1 MSVFMEKNSVGE
13 RSPHLYKAEGLQ
25 LQAGRLPFGRA
36 SPQLSN
42 LFALQ
47 RTSSKSKDE

>member
-1 MSVFMEKNSVGE
+1 MEKSIIGE

-36 SPQLSN
+36 SPRLSS
-42 LFALQ
+42 LFAF
-47 RTSSKSKDE
+47 RGTSSRPKEE